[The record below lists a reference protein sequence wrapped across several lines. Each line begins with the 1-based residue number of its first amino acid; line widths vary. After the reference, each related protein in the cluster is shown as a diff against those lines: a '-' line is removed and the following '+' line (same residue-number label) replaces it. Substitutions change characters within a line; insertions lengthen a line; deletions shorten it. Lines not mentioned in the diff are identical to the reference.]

1 MAENEVRM
9 NSKERMKITFSHKE
23 PDRVPTGEI
32 EIDEPIATKIL
43 GHEAWM
49 GYGGHHRGKR
59 ANEMAKQGRMDEYY
73 TREAEDKVALVQKLE
88 LDFLP
93 ILPHGTVFTPP
104 EILSENVWR
113 YGDPKSED
121 WSIWQFQ
128 PESDMYSEI
137 DSALVHLGLPGF
149 ERLVERMEANKPS
162 VDGLDFTQVDW
173 VVKEIGR
180 DIFLV
185 GNVDV
190 YFGMH
195 MAASSVLFEAV
206 AARPDLM
213 DRYLDCQ
220 MAFALLFVEA
230 QAKHHVDAFLGGEDW
245 AGKNGPMISPKHF
258 CRYILPRMQLLVQKC
273 HELGLPFIKH
283 TDGNITRIEQ
293 ELLVESGIDAYQA
306 IEPVAGMDIVDLKQ
320 RFGSQLTLMGNID
333 CGRLLCDGT
342 PEEVKQE
349 TRRVIEA
356 VAPGGGFVLTS
367 SNSIHRGV
375 KLENY
380 LAMLETVRKYGVY
393 PIR

>member
-1 MAENEVRM
+1 M
-9 NSKERMKITFSHKE
+9 NSKNRMKLTFSHQE

-32 EIDEPIATKIL
+32 EIDEPIASRVL
-43 GHEAWM
+43 GHEAWV

-59 ANEMAKQGRMDEYY
+59 ANEMMLQNRMDEYY
-73 TREAEDKVALVQKLE
+73 TREAEDKVALVKKLE

-93 ILPHGTVFTPP
+93 ILPHGKVFSAPQVVQ
-104 EILSENVWR
+104 ENVWR
-113 YGDPKSED
+113 YGEPDGED
-121 WSIWQFQ
+121 WSVWKFE

-137 DSALVHLGLPGF
+137 DSSLVHQGIPGF
-149 ERLVERMEANKPS
+149 ERMVERMEANQPS

-173 VVKEIGR
+173 IVNQIG
-180 DIFLV
+180 DEVFLV

-195 MAASSVLFEAV
+195 MAASSVLFEAI
-206 AARPDLM
+206 ASRPDLM

-230 QAKHHVDAFLGGEDW
+230 QAKHHIDAFLGGEDW
-245 AGKNGPMISPKHF
+245 AGKNGPFISPKHF
-258 CRYILPRMQLLVQKC
+258 RRFILPRLQLLVRKC
-273 HELGLPFIKH
+273 HDLGIPFIKH

-293 ELLVESGIDAYQA
+293 ELLIESGIDAYQA
-306 IEPVAGMDIVDLKQ
+306 IEPVAGMDIVDLKK
-320 RFGSQLTLMGNID
+320 RFGKHLTLMGNID
-333 CGRLLCDGT
+333 CGRLLGEGT
-342 PEEVKQE
+342 TDEVIAE
-349 TRRVIEA
+349 TRRVIRA

-380 LAMLETVRKYGVY
+380 LAMLESVKKYGIY
-393 PIR
+393 PIQ